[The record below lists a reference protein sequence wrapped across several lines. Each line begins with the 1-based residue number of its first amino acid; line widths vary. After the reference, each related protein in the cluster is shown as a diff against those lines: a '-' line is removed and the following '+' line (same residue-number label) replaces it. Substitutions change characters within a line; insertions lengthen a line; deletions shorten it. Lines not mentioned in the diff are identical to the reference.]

1 MSGAIGVARQCATAW
16 GLDEHSACLIE
27 VLDIPRQHIGLGTGT
42 QLALAVAAGMQRL
55 YVDGSGES
63 KQEMSAEDA
72 AALAQAAGRG
82 LRSSVGVYGFG
93 AGGIVLESGKL
104 QGEVTAPLV
113 SQIPMPESWRG
124 VLFVRREAE
133 GLHGDAERTAFA
145 GLKLVSV

>member
-1 MSGAIGVARQCATAW
+1 
-16 GLDEHSACLIE
+16 
-27 VLDIPRQHIGLGTGT
+27 
-42 QLALAVAAGMQRL
+42 MQRL

-104 QGEVTAPLV
+104 Q
-113 SQIPMPESWRG
+113 
-124 VLFVRREAE
+124 
-133 GLHGDAERTAFA
+133 
-145 GLKLVSV
+145 

>member
-1 MSGAIGVARQCATAW
+1 
-16 GLDEHSACLIE
+16 
-27 VLDIPRQHIGLGTGT
+27 
-42 QLALAVAAGMQRL
+42 MQRL

-145 GLKLVSV
+145 GLKLVPFELTAELTTARGYGNSTSGSLSTIYRFCFSAHSIWEACRETV